1 MFAWLDEAVATVVM
15 GRSSAPRVAP
25 EGGFRIRIRSVY
37 ARLVE
42 ENYEFSDDS
51 YTALGAA
58 DVAWQDAVFVL
69 RQSRPLMRRH
79 TGVVLTVAGRD
90 RQGRWLAVA
99 MIELDPHRDDQ
110 YTVAGARYLDDA
122 ESASIE
128 RMLKG

>member
-1 MFAWLDEAVATVVM
+1 M
-15 GRSSAPRVAP
+15 
-25 EGGFRIRIRSVY
+25 
-37 ARLVE
+37 E